1 MKKIAVIGGGITGLA
16 TAYYLQRYSHGSLDV
31 TLIDGAQRFGG
42 KVTSATEHGFVVEG
56 GPDSFIT
63 KKVATLELCKSLGLD
78 DQLLPSNSSGKTT
91 YVWSRGDLRPMPE
104 GMLLMAPTM
113 ILPFLR
119 SNLISWPGKLR
130 MGMEMLI
137 PPHVSESD
145 ESLAS
150 FVRRRLG
157 AEALEKIAGPL
168 MAGIHAADPE
178 TLSLRSTFPM
188 FLEMEQKYGGLLR
201 GVMLQRRARQQ
212 MSGKQATPPRPAPMF
227 MALRGGLQQLVD
239 GMLAELPPEA
249 LLLNRRVL
257 GVGRDRG
264 RFEIAV
270 EDGTCLEADEVVFAT
285 PAYVTADLL
294 QDVDPLLASSLR
306 SIRYVSTA
314 TVSLGFRQEDMKR
327 PLNGSGFVVPRSE
340 KRRITACSWSSTK
353 FNHRAPAD
361 CALIRVFVGG
371 ASAEQLAEMDDAA
384 LVDLARQELRATMSI
399 DAEPV
404 MARAYRWPKG
414 NPQYEVGHRERVSE
428 IDRMTA
434 SHPGLHLAGAAY
446 HGAGVPDCIAS
457 GSAVAQSIATRHSI
471 NMDGYYDR
479 SFSPALCTR

>member
-16 TAYYLQRYSHGSLDV
+16 TAYYLQRYSHGTLDV
-31 TLIDGAQRFGG
+31 TLIDSAPRFGG
-42 KVTSATEHGFVVEG
+42 KITSAIEGGFVVEG

-63 KKVATLELCKSLGLD
+63 KKAATLELCGFLGLD
-78 DQLLPSNSSGKTT
+78 EQLLPSNSSGKTT

-113 ILPFLR
+113 VLPFLR

-137 PPHVSESD
+137 PPQAGEQD
-145 ESLAS
+145 ESLAG

-188 FLEMEQKYGGLLR
+188 FLEMEKKYGGLLR
-201 GVMLQRRARQQ
+201 GVMLQKRAQQRQPGMQ
-212 MSGKQATPPRPAPMF
+212 GAKQKHSPMF
-227 MALRGGLQQLVD
+227 MTLRGGLQQLVD
-239 GMLAELPPEA
+239 GMLAELRPEA

-257 GVGRDRG
+257 GVGHDRG
-264 RFEIAV
+264 RFEISL
-270 EDGTCLEADEVVFAT
+270 EDGLRLAADEVVFAT
-285 PAYVTADLL
+285 PAYATADLL
-294 QDVDPLLASSLR
+294 QEIDPALASRLR

-314 TVSLGFRQEDMKR
+314 TVSLGFRQGDLKR

-371 ASAEQLAEMDDAA
+371 ALAEDLAEMDDAA
-384 LVDLARQELRATMSI
+384 LVDLARQELRATMGIS
-399 DAEPV
+399 AEPV
-404 MARAYRWPKG
+404 LAKAYRWPKG
-414 NPQYEVGHRERVSE
+414 NPQYEVGHQERVAE
-428 IDRMTA
+428 IDRMIA

-446 HGAGVPDCIAS
+446 HGAGVPDCVAS
-457 GSAVAQSIATRHSI
+457 GAAVAQAIAIKHSI

-479 SFSPALCTR
+479 SFSPTLCAR